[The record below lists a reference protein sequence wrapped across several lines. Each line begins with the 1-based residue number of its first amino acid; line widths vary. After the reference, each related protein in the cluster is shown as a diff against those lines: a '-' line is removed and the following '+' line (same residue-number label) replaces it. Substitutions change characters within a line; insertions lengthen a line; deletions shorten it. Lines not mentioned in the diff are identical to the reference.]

1 MVNQSTGQIKKM
13 AGQHPWPG
21 KRFRNATD
29 HRGILNPYP
38 RVSFILLVVIK
49 KETIN
54 IDDFWL
60 NTEYTLNLT
69 NPIVLDAYQPLKST
83 CCTTSHLNST
93 VLKVKGSNQN
103 TFSVKLGFCP
113 NRLDPLPER
122 WDSQKG
128 KQNVYFAF

>member
-1 MVNQSTGQIKKM
+1 MGNQSIGQIKKM
-13 AGQHPWPG
+13 ANQQLRSG
-21 KRFRNATD
+21 KSFRNATD

-113 NRLDPLPER
+113 NRLDPLPES
-122 WDSQKG
+122 WDAE
-128 KQNVYFAF
+128 N